1 MLRPR
6 LFLSEKEF
14 QMTIRENYRHLSF
27 LQLYFQGEPFM
38 HPKIYDYIAFATQ
51 HRIYTA
57 TSTNGQFLTY
67 ENCLKIVDSGLH
79 RLVISIDG
87 TTQEV
92 FEKYRVGGSLSLTT
106 DGIKNMVKARK
117 ERNKKTPYLIVQF
130 VVFKTNEHQIPEIK
144 KLTRQWGA
152 DALKIKS
159 PQLEN
164 FENGNALMP
173 SIDKYNRYK
182 KEVLGT
188 YSLKRKKNFK
198 CQRVWNGAVI
208 SAQNELLPCCFDKD
222 GLHSFGNLNEKK
234 LNATW
239 HGKTSDQF
247 IKKVWEHDPS
257 IAICKNCTEGL
268 KQTWFRK

>member
-6 LFLSEKEF
+6 LFLPEKEF
-14 QMTIRENYRHLSF
+14 QKTIRENYRHLSF

-51 HRIYTA
+51 HHIYTA

-106 DGIKNMVKARK
+106 DGIKNMMKARK

-159 PQLEN
+159 PQLDS
-164 FENGNALMP
+164 FENGHALMP
-173 SIDKYNRYK
+173 SLDKYNRYK
-182 KEVLGT
+182 KEASGT
-188 YSLKRKKNFK
+188 YSIKRKKNFK

-208 SAQNELLPCCFDKD
+208 SAQNELLPCCFDKN
-222 GLHSFGNLNEKK
+222 GLHAYGNLNEKK

-239 HGKTSDQF
+239 HKKTADQF
-247 IKKVWEHDPS
+247 IKNVWEHDAS
-257 IAICKNCTEGL
+257 IAMCKNCTEGI